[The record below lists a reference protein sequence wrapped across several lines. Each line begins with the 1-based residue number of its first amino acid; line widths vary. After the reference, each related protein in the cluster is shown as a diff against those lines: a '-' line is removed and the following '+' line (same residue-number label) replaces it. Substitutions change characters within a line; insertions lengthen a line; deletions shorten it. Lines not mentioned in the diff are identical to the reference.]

1 MKRDGFTLIEIL
13 FAIILVGL
21 AVVGL
26 LASNISFTQ
35 ANSVG
40 TNLSTAEFLI
50 EQIRELT
57 IMEDYENL
65 YDFDGATFNPPI
77 NANGEE
83 LDAFGEFTQQ
93 ITVENVSNT
102 NFENVVADYTSSFVR
117 ITVRALLNS
126 REISSVSWM
135 RAQY

>member
-1 MKRDGFTLIEIL
+1 MKRGGFTLIEIL
-13 FAIILVGL
+13 FAIMLVGL

-26 LASNISFTQ
+26 VTSNVSFTQ
-35 ANSVG
+35 ANSAG

-57 IMEDYENL
+57 TMEAYENL
-65 YDFDGATFNPPI
+65 HDFDGAAFSPPI
-77 NANGEE
+77 NANGED

-93 ITVENVSNT
+93 ITVENVNNT
-102 NFENVVADYTSSFVR
+102 DFENVVADHTSNFVR
-117 ITVRALLNS
+117 ITVRVLLNS
-126 REISSVSWM
+126 RGISSVSWM